1 MGKGY
6 LSKCLNLRPSR
17 LTQFSGV
24 EMPQPHRWVR
34 TNKEENGGKQIR
46 MVMDFFIFSLFFH
59 SEKAANSAGERS
71 KYKTK
76 CLCTTSQKKEK
87 EKEVNGVR

>member
-46 MVMDFFIFSLFFH
+46 MVMDFFIFLSFFLFIL
-59 SEKAANSAGERS
+59 NSAGERS